1 MKKILSFFIFLSFFL
16 TPLHSFAEWG
26 TLKSFQF
33 WKVLPDT
40 SIQSFKDSVIQKR
53 SYSLTFWDSFW
64 NITWKSFELSLDWRA
79 FSDRKIIVRTFE
91 FWMTCN
97 EWEEN
102 KCRFSEDLMWL
113 VMPQDPV
120 VDFVADTSSYLI
132 DKPISV
138 NWTIIDKNWNPI
150 TNFNT
155 SLWIDGNWLS
165 E

>member
-1 MKKILSFFIFLSFFL
+1 MKKILFIFLFLSILL
-16 TPLHSFAEWG
+16 TPFYSFAEWG

-33 WKVLPDT
+33 WKVLSDL
-40 SIQSFKDSVIQKR
+40 SIKSFKDSIIQKR
-53 SYSLTFWDSFW
+53 SYSLDFWNTFW

-97 EWEEN
+97 AGEEDR
-102 KCRFSEDLMWL
+102 CRFSEDLMWL
-113 VMPQDPV
+113 VMPQDPI

-132 DKPISV
+132 DKPIYV
-138 NWTIIDKNWNPI
+138 NGTVIDKNGNTV

-155 SLWIDGNWLS
+155 NLGVDWNWLS